1 MLSNACS
8 QELHKWLTAT
18 FNDFYSVWSPNDC
31 NQYIVHH
38 EPGDKNEAFDKMLQ
52 KLYPDFSLVQETGF
66 GIFGEEMFRIHF
78 DNLVIEIEPMDN
90 KIYHTKYI

>member
-8 QELHKWLTAT
+8 QELHKWLIAT

-31 NQYIVHH
+31 NQHIIHH
-38 EPGDKNEAFDKMLQ
+38 APEYKNEAFDKMLQ
-52 KLYPDFSLVQETGF
+52 KLYPDLSLVQETGF

-78 DNLVIEIEPMDN
+78 NDFVIEIEPMDN
-90 KIYHTKYI
+90 QIHHTQYV